1 LAQRAVLLAA
11 AGAVCIASSA
21 VLMKLAGTSGSTAA
35 LVRCGVALPVLG
47 ALVLL
52 ERRYRGAGPQGAGAL
67 TPRSRRIAQLA
78 GLILAADLIVWSH
91 AIAALGAGL
100 GTVVGNLQVV
110 VVGGLAWLF
119 LGERP
124 RRSLLLALP
133 VMLAG
138 LVLVGGLIGSAHAY
152 GAHPALGV
160 GYGVATALL
169 YSGYILLLRQATTP
183 GERGPVVEPLFH
195 ATLGGTIGAVVLG
208 FALHDFR
215 LGPHPAASIGWLML
229 LALGSQVVGWLLIT
243 VSMPRLPA
251 GIIGALLLVQ
261 PAGSVA
267 LGYAFLG
274 ERPSPAQLTGTLLM
288 LAGVLVAA
296 GSRSRRAQH
305 EDHPPRARRVKPG
318 AGVEVAIP
326 AGDAESAC

>member
-1 LAQRAVLLAA
+1 
-11 AGAVCIASSA
+11 
-21 VLMKLAGTSGSTAA
+21 MKLAGTSGSVAA

-47 ALVLL
+47 ALMLL
-52 ERRYRGAGPQGAGAL
+52 ERRHRGVGAL
-67 TPRSRRIAQLA
+67 PPRNRRIAVLA

-91 AIAALGAGL
+91 AITALGAGL

-138 LVLVGGLIGSAHAY
+138 LVLVGGLVGSAHAY
-152 GAHPALGV
+152 GADPVAGI
-160 GYGVATALL
+160 GYGTATALL
-169 YSGYILLLRQATTP
+169 YSGYILLLRQATAP
-183 GERGPVVEPLFH
+183 GGRGPVVEPLFL
-195 ATLGGTIGAVVLG
+195 ATAGAVLGAAVLG
-208 FALHDFR
+208 LALGDFR
-215 LGPHPAASIGWLML
+215 MGPHPAAAVGWLVL

-251 GIIGALLLVQ
+251 GLIGALLLVQ

-267 LGYAFLG
+267 LSYIFLG

-288 LAGVLVAA
+288 LAGVLVAVRGRSA
-296 GSRSRRAQH
+296 PAPSRQPGQH
-305 EDHPPRARRVKPG
+305 EDHPPRAGGVEAG
-318 AGVEVAIP
+318 GGVEVPVP
-326 AGDAESAC
+326 AGNAEAPR